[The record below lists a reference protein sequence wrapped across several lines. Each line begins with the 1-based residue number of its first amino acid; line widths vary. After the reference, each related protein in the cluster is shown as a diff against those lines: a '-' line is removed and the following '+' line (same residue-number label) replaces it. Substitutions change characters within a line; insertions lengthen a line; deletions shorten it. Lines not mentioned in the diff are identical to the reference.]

1 MWFYEVFSVNEKIFV
16 DRIQENGGKAYIV
29 GGWVRDKLRQVEAKD
44 KDYVIS
50 GISEMSFCRTFPEAT
65 KVGKSF
71 PVYLLKIDGKIC
83 EIAFARKERKNGS
96 GYKGFA
102 VFYDTSVTI
111 EEDLY
116 RRDTTMNSIALEL
129 PGETLIDPYRGRIDI
144 ENKKIRAV
152 SKHFLE
158 DPVRSL
164 RAARQAAQTGFSIE
178 VETVALMKAC
188 RGELIYE
195 PQGRLLQEL
204 TLALGAKQPSC
215 FFRYLAEA
223 GILDITFP
231 EIFALA
237 GKIQPVA
244 FHPEGDA
251 FEHSMLILEEVAKKT
266 ERIEVRFS
274 ALVHDIGK
282 GATRLDLLPHHYG
295 HEVVGREILAD
306 WNKRMQLPKIWLQCA
321 NVVISE
327 HMRAPRLKK
336 VSKII
341 DLFLLLDKNPLRV
354 EGFNLIIEADHK
366 GLPIYLQEYSRY
378 LQTIYMVSCNN
389 KPKNLHG
396 SAIGVWL
403 RQQRIFACR
412 KMIEES

>member
-1 MWFYEVFSVNEKIFV
+1 MNENFFV
-16 DRIQENGGKAYIV
+16 DQIQENGGKVYIV
-29 GGWVRDKLRQVEAKD
+29 GGWVRDQLWQIKAKD

-50 GISEMSFCRTFPEAT
+50 GISEIRFCAVFPAAM

-71 PVYLLKIDGKIC
+71 PVYLLELDGKKC
-83 EIAFARKERKNGS
+83 EIAFARKERKTGS

-129 PGETLIDPYRGRIDI
+129 PGEILIDPYYGRMDI
-144 ENKKIRAV
+144 ENKKIRAI
-152 SKHFLE
+152 SDHFLE
-158 DPVRSL
+158 DPVRAL

-178 VETVALMKAC
+178 KETVTMMKYC
-188 RGELIYE
+188 RTELFYE
-195 PQGRLLQEL
+195 PPARILQEL
-204 TLALGAKQPSC
+204 TLALGSIRPSC

-223 GILDITFP
+223 ELLAVTFP
-231 EIFALA
+231 EIFALC
-237 GKIQPVA
+237 GKTQPAA

-251 FEHSMLILEEVAKKT
+251 FAHSMLILEEVAKKT
-266 ERIEVRFS
+266 ERLEVRFS

-282 GATRLDLLPHHYG
+282 GATKPDLLPHHYG
-295 HEVVGREILAD
+295 HELVGRDILAT

-321 NVVISE
+321 NMVISE
-327 HMRAPRLKK
+327 HMRAPHLKQIG
-336 VSKII
+336 KIV
-341 DLFLLLDKNPLRV
+341 DLLLLLDKNPLRV

-366 GLPIYLQEYSRY
+366 GLPAYLREYSQYLQ
-378 LQTIYMVSCNN
+378 LIYMVSGMN
-389 KPKNLHG
+389 KPENLHG

-412 KMIEES
+412 KMIEANKL